1 MRPPHGRSR
10 LRRRTNGG
18 SHPRADSAAGP
29 TQRWKRAIA
38 VISCAVA
45 GMFLGAMTGSAVM
58 VINEMAAMVTIIAG
72 MWLGLSFGIWF
83 GFWVS
88 KPR

>member
-1 MRPPHGRSR
+1 
-10 LRRRTNGG
+10 
-18 SHPRADSAAGP
+18 
-29 TQRWKRAIA
+29 
-38 VISCAVA
+38 
-45 GMFLGAMTGSAVM
+45 MFLGAMTGSAVM